1 MDFGTAKA
9 KCLSQVKLERSV
21 VLVPPKF
28 LVDEVLVFVFVVKIG
43 VSDVA
48 ASFALLFGLIHFAR
62 VMPGV

>member
-1 MDFGTAKA
+1 M
-9 KCLSQVKLERSV
+9 
-21 VLVPPKF
+21 VLVPPKS

-48 ASFALLFGLIHFAR
+48 TSFTLLFGLVFFAR